1 SLGLLIGQDIWQ
13 RVFTARTPRVATVG
27 GIISG
32 SYCLI
37 YGLAGAV
44 IGMAAKALYPNLAN
58 AQDAFAT
65 IVEQLLPTGVRGLV
79 LAAAL
84 SAMMSTAS
92 GALIGCSTVTTTDLL
107 GKLWRRPGV
116 PQLSEV
122 NQNRVTTVVLG
133 ILAIGIAM
141 VVNDVVGAL
150 TVAYNLLVGGL
161 LVAIV
166 GALFW
171 RRGTTAGAVASIAAG
186 SVVAVVSMILAGLE
200 ANEPIFYGLGASLVV
215 YVVVS
220 LLTPPTADE
229 VLRVWSQRLAGAADP
244 AESRATATTVT
255 SHD

>member
-1 SLGLLIGQDIWQ
+1 
-13 RVFTARTPRVATVG
+13 
-27 GIISG
+27 
-32 SYCLI
+32 
-37 YGLAGAV
+37 
-44 IGMAAKALYPNLAN
+44 
-58 AQDAFAT
+58 
-65 IVEQLLPTGVRGLV
+65 
-79 LAAAL
+79 
-84 SAMMSTAS
+84 MSTAS

-116 PQLSEV
+116 PRLTEV
-122 NQNRVTTVVLG
+122 NQNRVTTLVLG

-186 SVVAVVSMILAGLE
+186 SLVAVVSMILAGLE

-229 VLRVWSQRLAGAADP
+229 VLRVWSQRLAGSADL
-244 AESRATATTVT
+244 AESSPATAAT
-255 SHD
+255 SH